1 MIKERLQR
9 IRNLIGRHRDK
20 LWWFHSCY
28 SLLLGVGV
36 MWLGT
41 RHFAYLR
48 VAVFH
53 IAFIWST
60 SLLLPTVFAH
70 PRLKPAWN
78 KRIRQLINY
87 FQRNFYQQLLFFILP
102 VYYLSASGESLNMVF
117 VAAIAVSALL
127 ATLDI
132 IYDRH
137 LSLKSGLMAVFLAFN
152 LFVCINVMLPIIMN
166 IKISLSLR
174 ISALLALT
182 GFATYHF
189 RHSTSRPSQKW
200 IFTAIAAL
208 FLLVIVGPGR
218 FLIPPAPLRLME
230 ARFGRELN
238 PETLQID
245 TPLLHPPVDRPTQIF
260 ALTAIQAPLGL
271 KDNVGHRWY
280 LDGKLVFASPFHQI
294 QGGRKTGFRFWT
306 SVRLKRVFP
315 FSRIRLDVETEGG
328 QLIGRKILK

>member
-1 MIKERLQR
+1 MSKIQQVQ
-9 IRNLIGRHRDK
+9 NLIGRHQDK
-20 LWWFHSCY
+20 LWWFHSFY

-60 SLLLPTVFAH
+60 SLLLPAVFTN
-70 PRLKPAWN
+70 PRLNPAW
-78 KRIRQLINY
+78 KRRIRLLINY
-87 FQRNFYQQLLFFILP
+87 FQRNFYQQLLFFVLP
-102 VYYLSASGESLNMVF
+102 IYYLSASGESLNMVF

-132 IYDRH
+132 IYDRR
-137 LSLKSGLMAVFLAFN
+137 LSLKSGLMAVFFAFN
-152 LFVCINVMLPIIMN
+152 LFVCINVMLPIILS
-166 IKISLSLR
+166 IKIFLSLR
-174 ISALLALT
+174 ISALLAFA
-182 GFATYHF
+182 GFGTYHF
-189 RHSTSRPSQKW
+189 RHSTSRPVQKW

-208 FLLVIVGPGR
+208 FLLVIVEPGR

-230 ARFGRELN
+230 VRFGQELN
-238 PETLQID
+238 QKTLEIES
-245 TPLLHPPVDRPTQIF
+245 PVSHPPADRPLRIF

-271 KDNVGHRWY
+271 KDNVRHRWY
-280 LDGKLVFASPFHQI
+280 LDGKLMYSSPFHQI
-294 QGGRKTGFRFWT
+294 QGGRRTGFRLWT
-306 SVRLKRVFP
+306 SVRLKRALP

-328 QLIGRKILK
+328 QLIGRRFLE

>member
-1 MIKERLQR
+1 MIKTERVQ
-9 IRNLIGRHRDK
+9 NLIGRHQDK
-20 LWWFHSCY
+20 LWWFHSFY

-53 IAFIWST
+53 LAFIWSS

-70 PRLKPAWN
+70 PRLKPAW
-78 KRIRQLINY
+78 KRRIRLLINY

-102 VYYLSASGESLNMVF
+102 IYYLSASGESLNMVF

-137 LSLKSGLMAVFLAFN
+137 LSLRSGLMAVFFAFN
-152 LFVCINVMLPIIMN
+152 LFVCINVMLPIILS

-182 GFATYHF
+182 GFATFHF
-189 RHSTSRPSQKW
+189 RQSSSRPVQKW

-208 FLLVIVGPGR
+208 FLLFIVEPGR

-230 ARFGRELN
+230 VQFGRELN
-238 PETLQID
+238 RNTVRIES
-245 TPLLHPPVDRPTQIF
+245 PLSHPPADRPTRIF

-280 LDGKLVFASPFHQI
+280 LDGRLVYASPFHQI
-294 QGGRKTGFRFWT
+294 QGGRETGFRLWT
-306 SVRLKRVFP
+306 SLRLKHALP

-328 QLIGRKILK
+328 QLIGRRFLE